1 MKTRS
6 IILLVALIF
15 VFALALTSCDAVS
28 QLFPGQQ
35 HEHKWADATCTS
47 PKTCTECDATEG
59 EALGHTEQVIPGKEA
74 TCTEAGYTEGK
85 LCTVCN
91 EVTVAQTATVA
102 KGHTATAAGCE
113 TASTCSVCHVV
124 LSPALGHDEVDLA
137 PKNPTCTEKGLEAG
151 KGCSRCDKIFVA
163 QKEIPALGHTD
174 ETLSRVEPDC
184 VNTGLTEGKKCS
196 VCGVITVAQ
205 EEIPALGRTEE
216 TLSRVEPDCVKT
228 GLTEGKK
235 CSVCGVITVAQETI
249 PALGHTEQTL
259 ARVEPD
265 CVKTGLT
272 EGKKCSVCGE
282 ITVAQ
287 ETIPAL
293 GHTEEVITGFAPTC
307 TATGLTDGK
316 KCTVCGVITQA
327 QQDIPAN
334 NHKDDDGDFKCDV
347 CSADLCTSHVASDPV
362 QEEYNAATCTEAGSY
377 VLVTY
382 CANCHYIMN
391 RETKVIDALG
401 HTEEVLERV
410 EPTCTQTG
418 LTEGKKCSVCDVI
431 LEEQNKIDALPHTPG
446 EWIVT
451 TPATCETDGE
461 RLAQCT
467 VCSAV
472 AKQETINK
480 LGHAY
485 KTVYTWSEDGSTC
498 TAAEICQNDNDHVR
512 NTETATVSTVDLAV
526 SKSGVK
532 FTYNVVFANDSFE
545 AQSVEKSG
553 ELALENKIATITA
566 PEIAGRV
573 ASHDYVKF
581 GFHDETATYEFTINY
596 SEIDVWD
603 GSVATEF
610 AGGTGTA
617 DDPYIIKTGAQLA
630 YLAKLAMD
638 GTAAKDSV
646 YGTGIYYK
654 LAASLDLS
662 GHQWTPIAMYDKGY
676 SWTYFD
682 GNFDGAGHKIIFKIE
697 TTSYGYGLFAGLGA
711 KSVVKNLTLYGS
723 VKTAHRAGALAYIT
737 QSGAYIENV
746 TNYASVT
753 CTATGG
759 YVGGLVGSL
768 SGADSVMN
776 NCVNYGT
783 VYSAGKQVGGIT
795 GTTPATVTNSV
806 NFGDVTGTA
815 GTAGG
820 IIGTTT
826 TANIT
831 GCANYGAI
839 DGAGTTGG
847 IVGNITTNTTVSL
860 CVNYGTITASSWNV
874 GGIGGYMGAGSS
886 ILGCVNRGSVILSD
900 KSNVGGIIGN
910 NLGAVGDYVAEDGTV
925 YHTVNYGTVTGP
937 KNVGG
942 IAGYAYDSEKAVTG
956 TMTNAVNYGTVKG
969 TACNST
975 GIDQI
980 CLKGIKTGCVSE
992 GTASVGDHKLTH
1004 TDAKDAT
1011 CDVAGNVAY
1020 DYCSVCEKN
1029 YDSEGNVIA
1038 DVTVPALGH
1047 AWGEGV
1053 EADGKIT
1060 YTCGNCGATKEE
1072 QIVEDPFTVTV
1083 NHLYLNGSV
1092 AADAETIEVTEGD
1105 IYTVNAK
1112 TIEGYVPSHDYV
1124 KLHILEK
1131 TNVVT
1136 IYYSELDTW
1145 DGTTVSAGLSGE
1157 GTAESPYLI
1166 QSAADFAYLASQLNA
1181 AAVGQTENFKGQYFK
1196 MTKSIDLGGKLL
1208 IAGNHSGWNK
1218 YQGFG
1223 GTFDGNN
1230 CTIRG
1235 INVEPTTGTSS
1246 ALFGCITSA
1255 GTLKNLIVYGNAKGA
1270 STVGG
1275 VVAYQL
1281 GAVDNVTSYVTV
1293 TATGGTVGG
1302 VVANQEGSAKALT
1315 NCVNYGSVTS
1325 SSYIVGGVTGSGG
1338 ATITNCVN
1346 WGSVQGGS
1354 ESIGG
1359 ITGTTKNKGTISGCV
1374 NYGSVTMTAT
1384 DKGMVGGIAGKLLK
1398 PIADCYNYG
1407 VITGANTMGGIAGS
1421 ADSISTITNCYNYG
1435 TINATSW
1442 LIGGIAGSADA
1453 DVTGCKNYGD
1463 INNTADCAGGIV
1475 GSSKAIVSGCENY
1488 GTVKGTGRCAG
1499 IAYYSSGTIENCV
1512 NNGAV
1517 IGGWDLG
1524 GILAWVGDGQSATI
1538 TGCTNN
1544 ANITG
1549 TWNNGGIFGLAH
1561 DNAGTVTIT
1570 GCTNNGHILST
1581 TGGQI
1586 TIAVKAVITDC
1597 TENGSWKAAEETAE

>member
-1 MKTRS
+1 
-6 IILLVALIF
+6 
-15 VFALALTSCDAVS
+15 
-28 QLFPGQQ
+28 
-35 HEHKWADATCTS
+35 
-47 PKTCTECDATEG
+47 
-59 EALGHTEQVIPGKEA
+59 
-74 TCTEAGYTEGK
+74 
-85 LCTVCN
+85 
-91 EVTVAQTATVA
+91 
-102 KGHTATAAGCE
+102 
-113 TASTCSVCHVV
+113 
-124 LSPALGHDEVDLA
+124 
-137 PKNPTCTEKGLEAG
+137 
-151 KGCSRCDKIFVA
+151 
-163 QKEIPALGHTD
+163 
-174 ETLSRVEPDC
+174 
-184 VNTGLTEGKKCS
+184 
-196 VCGVITVAQ
+196 
-205 EEIPALGRTEE
+205 
-216 TLSRVEPDCVKT
+216 
-228 GLTEGKK
+228 
-235 CSVCGVITVAQETI
+235 
-249 PALGHTEQTL
+249 
-259 ARVEPD
+259 
-265 CVKTGLT
+265 
-272 EGKKCSVCGE
+272 
-282 ITVAQ
+282 
-287 ETIPAL
+287 
-293 GHTEEVITGFAPTC
+293 
-307 TATGLTDGK
+307 
-316 KCTVCGVITQA
+316 
-327 QQDIPAN
+327 
-334 NHKDDDGDFKCDV
+334 
-347 CSADLCTSHVASDPV
+347 
-362 QEEYNAATCTEAGSY
+362 
-377 VLVTY
+377 
-382 CANCHYIMN
+382 MN

-431 LEEQNKIDALPHTPG
+431 LEEQNEIDALPHTPG
-446 EWIVT
+446 EWVVT

-472 AKQETINK
+472 AKQEAIDK

-485 KTVYTWSEDGSTC
+485 KTVYTWSEDCSTC
-498 TAAEICQNDNDHVR
+498 TATEVCQNDNNHVR

-545 AQSVEKSG
+545 AQSAEKSG

-630 YLAKLAMD
+630 YLAKLGMD
-638 GTAAKDSV
+638 GTSAKDSV

-662 GHQWTPIAMYDKGY
+662 GHQWTPIAFRDKAGSW
-676 SWTYFD
+676 SWTYFN
-682 GNFDGAGHKIIFKIE
+682 GNFDGAGHKIILKIE
-697 TTSYGYGLFAGLGA
+697 TTDFAYGLFQGLGA

-723 VKTAHRAGALAYIT
+723 VKTAHRAGALTYIT
-737 QSGAYIENV
+737 QDGAYVENV
-746 TNYASVT
+746 TNYATVIGTST
-753 CTATGG
+753 SG
-759 YVGGLVGSL
+759 YVGGLIGAP
-768 SGADSVMN
+768 SGAKTLIT

-783 VYSAGKQVGGIT
+783 VTNTGAKTGGI
-795 GTTPATVTNSV
+795 GGSGNATISYSV
-806 NFGDVTGTA
+806 NFGEITGGA
-815 GTAGG
+815 GELGG
-820 IIGTTT
+820 IYGVTSG
-826 TANIT
+826 AAVND
-831 GCANYGAI
+831 CVNYGAI
-839 DGAGTTGG
+839 NGVGTCGG
-847 IVGNITTNTTVSL
+847 IVGNITTSSTVSL

-874 GGIGGYMGAGSS
+874 GCIGGYMGAGSS

-937 KNVGG
+937 ANAGG
-942 IAGYAYDSEKAVTG
+942 IAGYAYDSTNKING
-956 TMTNAVNYGTVKG
+956 TITNAVNYGTVKG

-980 CLKGIKTGCVSE
+980 CTNGTKTDCVGE

-1004 TDAKDAT
+1004 TDAKGAT
-1011 CDVAGNVAY
+1011 CETAGNVAY
-1020 DYCSVCEKN
+1020 DYCSVCKKN

-1038 DVTVPALGH
+1038 NVTVPALGH

-1053 EADGKIT
+1053 EADGMIT

-1072 QIVEDPFTVTV
+1072 PVIYTITV
-1083 NHLYLNGSV
+1083 NYLYLNGSV
-1092 AADAETIEVTEGD
+1092 AADAETMEVTEGD

-1166 QSAADFAYLASQLNA
+1166 QSGADLAYLASVVNAKAAKELNYEG
-1181 AAVGQTENFKGQYFK
+1181 VYFK
-1196 MTKSIDLGGKLL
+1196 MTKSIDLGGVDLHV
-1208 IAGNHSGWNK
+1208 GVYSGWGTRITFC
-1218 YQGFG
+1218 GF
-1223 GTFDGNN
+1223 FDGNN
-1230 CTIRG
+1230 CSIRN
-1235 INVEPTTGTSS
+1235 INS
-1246 ALFGCITSA
+1246 AHSLFGTIEKS
-1255 GTLKNLIVYGNAKGA
+1255 GYIKNLSTYGTVN
-1270 STVGG
+1270 STADEATGG
-1275 VVAYQL
+1275 VVSYVYTGAYVENL
-1281 GAVDNVTSYVTV
+1281 TNYANVTGKLAGGIVGNEEN
-1293 TATGGTVGG
+1293 TAT
-1302 VVANQEGSAKALT
+1302 N
-1315 NCVNYGSVTS
+1315 N
-1325 SSYIVGGVTGSGG
+1325 I
-1338 ATITNCVN
+1338 I
-1346 WGSVQGGS
+1346 
-1354 ESIGG
+1354 
-1359 ITGTTKNKGTISGCV
+1359 GCV
-1374 NYGSVTMTAT
+1374 NYGKIEGTSSGQNYIGAGGIVGCGGSNITNCTNFGEVSGAGHVGGIIGGSKDVGT
-1384 DKGMVGGIAGKLLK
+1384 VSGCYNYGTITGTENGNAGGIAGKLLK

-1407 VITGANTMGGIAGS
+1407 VITGVNTSGGIVGGATG
-1421 ADSISTITNCYNYG
+1421 TITSCVNYG
-1435 TINATSW
+1435 TINASSW
-1442 LIGGIAGSADA
+1442 NIGGIAGAADA
-1453 DVTGCKNYGD
+1453 NVTGCKNYGD

-1475 GSSKAIVSGCENY
+1475 GASKAAISGCENY
-1488 GTVKGTGRCAG
+1488 GTVKGTGRCGG
-1499 IAYYSSGTIENCV
+1499 IAYYSNGTIENCV

>member
-6 IILLVALIF
+6 IIFAVALMF
-15 VFALALTSCDAVS
+15 VIAFALTSCDVLS
-28 QLFPGQQ
+28 QLIPGQQ
-35 HEHKWADATCTS
+35 HEHKWEEATCTS
-47 PKTCTECDATEG
+47 PKTCTECGATEG
-59 EALGHTEQVIPGKEA
+59 EALGHTEQIVPGKEA
-74 TCTEAGYTEGK
+74 TCTERGYTEGK
-85 LCTVCN
+85 ICTVCN
-91 EVTVAQTATVA
+91 EVTVAQQPIVE
-102 KGHTATAAGCE
+102 KGHTATDAGCE
-113 TASTCSVCHVV
+113 TASTCSVCHIV
-124 LSPALGHDEVDLA
+124 LSPALGHDEVDVA
-137 PKNPTCTEKGLEAG
+137 PVEPTCTEKGLTAG
-151 KGCSRCDKIFVA
+151 RVCSRCDKVYVA
-163 QKEIPALGHTD
+163 QKEIPALGHTEED
-174 ETLSRVEPDC
+174 VARVEPTC
-184 VNTGLTEGKKCS
+184 TEKGLTAGKKCT
-196 VCGVITVAQ
+196 VCGEITVAQ
-205 EEIPALGRTEE
+205 EEIPALGHTEE
-216 TLSRVEPDCVKT
+216 DV
-228 GLTEGKK
+228 
-235 CSVCGVITVAQETI
+235 
-249 PALGHTEQTL
+249 
-259 ARVEPD
+259 ARVEPT
-265 CVKTGLT
+265 CTEKGLT
-272 EGKKCSVCGE
+272 AGKKCTVCGE

-287 ETIPAL
+287 EEISAL
-293 GHTEEVITGFAPTC
+293 GHTEQIIPGYAPTC

-316 KCTVCGVITQA
+316 KCTVCGVITVA
-327 QQDIPAN
+327 QNDIPAN

-347 CSADLCTSHVASDPV
+347 CSADLCTDHVASEPV
-362 QEEYNAATCTEAGSY
+362 QEEYKAATCTESGSY

-382 CANCHYIMN
+382 CANCHYTMS

-401 HTEEVLERV
+401 HTEEIILAVA
-410 EPTCTQTG
+410 PTCTAKG
-418 LTEGKKCSVCDVI
+418 LTEGKKCSVCDELLVAQK
-431 LEEQNKIDALPHTPG
+431 EVEVLPHTPG
-446 EWIVT
+446 EWIIT
-451 TPATCETDGE
+451 TRPTCEDAGE
-461 RLAQCT
+461 RLATCT
-467 VCSAV
+467 SCGAIANHESIDA
-472 AKQETINK
+472 
-480 LGHAY
+480 LGHDY
-485 KTVYTWSEDGSTC
+485 KVVYEWADNYSTC
-498 TAAEICQNDNDHVR
+498 TAREVCQNDNNHTRDE
-512 NTETATVSTVDLAV
+512 ETVTVSAVELSVSATKVTYTYCVEFANEKFIANAKSIDGSVEIENGLATV
-526 SKSGVK
+526 
-532 FTYNVVFANDSFE
+532 F
-545 AQSVEKSG
+545 
-553 ELALENKIATITA
+553 A
-566 PEIAGRV
+566 PEIEGRV

-581 GFHDETATYEFTINY
+581 DFHNADATYDFTISY
-596 SEIDVWD
+596 SEIDIWD

-610 AGGTGTA
+610 AGGSGTES
-617 DDPYIIKTGAQLA
+617 DPYIIKTGAQLA

-682 GNFDGAGHKIIFKIE
+682 GNFDGAGHKVIFNIE
-697 TTSYGYGLFAGLGA
+697 TTNYGYGLFAGLGA

-737 QSGAYIENV
+737 QNGAYIENV

-768 SGADSVMN
+768 SGAEAVIN

-783 VYSAGKQVGGIT
+783 VYSAGKQTGGIT
-795 GTTPATVTNSV
+795 GTTPATITNSV

-815 GTAGG
+815 GTVGG
-820 IIGTTT
+820 ITGTTT
-826 TANIT
+826 TAKII

-839 DGAGTTGG
+839 DGAGTGGG
-847 IVGNITTNTTVSL
+847 IVGNITTSSTVSL

-874 GGIGGYMGAGSS
+874 GGIGGYIGAGSS
-886 ILGCVNRGSVILSD
+886 ILGCANYGSVILSD

-910 NLGAVGDYVAEDGTV
+910 NLGAVGDYVAADGTV

-937 KNVGG
+937 ANVGG
-942 IAGYAYDSEKAVTG
+942 IAGYAYDSKTGTNG
-956 TMTNAVNYGTVKG
+956 TMTNAVNYGTIKG
-969 TACNST
+969 AACNSA
-975 GIDQI
+975 GVNQI
-980 CLKGIKTGCVSE
+980 CTNGTKTDCVSE
-992 GTASVGDHKLTH
+992 GAVVYDHKLTH

-1011 CDVAGNVAY
+1011 CEAAGNVAY

-1038 DVTVPALGH
+1038 NVTVPALGH

-1053 EADGKIT
+1053 EGDGKIT

-1072 QIVEDPFTVTV
+1072 QLEEQPFTVTV
-1083 NHLYLNGSV
+1083 NHLYLDGSV
-1092 AADAETIEVTEGD
+1092 AAEAETVEVTEGD

-1112 TIEGYVPSHDYV
+1112 TIEGYVASHDYV
-1124 KLHILEK
+1124 KIHILEK
-1131 TNVVT
+1131 ANVVT

-1145 DGTTVSAGLSGE
+1145 DGTSVSTGLSGD

-1166 QSAADFAYLASQLNA
+1166 QSAADFAYFASQLNN
-1181 AAVGQTENFKGQYFK
+1181 AAVGQTENFKDQYIK
-1196 MTKSIDLGGKLL
+1196 MTKSIDLNGNLL

-1223 GTFDGNN
+1223 GTFDGNS

-1246 ALFGCITSA
+1246 ALFGCITKA
-1255 GTLKNLIVYGNAKGA
+1255 GTLKNLIVYGNAKGQG
-1270 STVGG
+1270 TVGG

-1281 GAVDNVTSYVTV
+1281 GTVDNVTSYVTV

-1302 VVANQEGSAKALT
+1302 VVANQESSANSLT

-1325 SSYIVGGVTGSGG
+1325 DIYIVGGIAGSGG
-1338 ATITNCVN
+1338 ATITDCVN
-1346 WGSVQGGS
+1346 WGSVQAGS
-1354 ESIGG
+1354 EAVGG
-1359 ITGTTKNKGTISGCV
+1359 IAGTTKNKGTISGCV
-1374 NYGSVTMTAT
+1374 NYGSVTMTAA

-1407 VITGANTMGGIAGS
+1407 VITGVNTTGGIAGS
-1421 ADSISTITNCYNYG
+1421 ADSISTITNCVNYG
-1435 TINATSW
+1435 TVNATSW

-1453 DVTGCKNYGD
+1453 KVSGCKNYGD
-1463 INNTADCAGGIV
+1463 ITSTGDCVGGIV
-1475 GSSKAIVSGCENY
+1475 GSSKATVSGCENY
-1488 GTVKGTGRCAG
+1488 GTVKGTGRSAG
-1499 IAYYSSGTIENCV
+1499 IAYYSNGIIENCV
-1512 NNGAV
+1512 NYGEV

-1544 ANITG
+1544 GNITG

-1597 TENGSWKAAEETAE
+1597 TENGSWKSAEETAE